1 VTPSDDDSADRR
13 RGGGATPSGWTSDPS
28 APGRAVSPGRPPSG
42 STEPKVAPR
51 QYFVPAGATSTRT
64 DREPDAHRFP
74 EAPSPS
80 GPTPPSG
87 PPPARR
93 VPGPAG
99 APAPRPARRRRRWG
113 PRRIALTVL
122 VVVFAL
128 VLFFCLF
135 MFWQFNRI
143 ERVPVADVLSTSG
156 SGTNYLIV
164 GSDSRDGFDPSNPN
178 AAAVLGDGAEGSGQ
192 RSDTMLVL
200 HVGDDGDLMTSVPR
214 DLWVTRAD
222 GSEGR
227 INAAYRDGP
236 AALIQ
241 SIQQGVGIPVHHY
254 VEVDFVTFAGLV
266 DAVGG
271 VTIEFPYPARDTHSG
286 LFVQESGPVTLDG
299 TQAIAYVRSRH
310 YEEFVDGAWVA
321 DPTGDL
327 GRVQRQQA
335 FLRAVMGEVGS
346 TRNPIEL
353 MSVASSLS
361 DGLRIDDDMSLFD
374 ALAFARDMR
383 GMDAE
388 SVEIPTYG
396 YRTSDGAAVLGLVE
410 PDADAVI
417 ARFQ

>member
-1 VTPSDDDSADRR
+1 
-13 RGGGATPSGWTSDPS
+13 
-28 APGRAVSPGRPPSG
+28 
-42 STEPKVAPR
+42 
-51 QYFVPAGATSTRT
+51 
-64 DREPDAHRFP
+64 
-74 EAPSPS
+74 
-80 GPTPPSG
+80 
-87 PPPARR
+87 
-93 VPGPAG
+93 
-99 APAPRPARRRRRWG
+99 
-113 PRRIALTVL
+113 VL

-299 TQAIAYVRSRH
+299 TQALAYVRSRH